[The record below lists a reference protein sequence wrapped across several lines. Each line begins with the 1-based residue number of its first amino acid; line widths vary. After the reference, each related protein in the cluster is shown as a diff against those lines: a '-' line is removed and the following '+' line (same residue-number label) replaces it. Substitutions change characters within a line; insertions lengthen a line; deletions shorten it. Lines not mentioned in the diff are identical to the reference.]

1 MQAIRV
7 HPAPPSETRYSPTN
21 PAPTTALHN
30 DKIPIPTPTAPN
42 QLLIHIKATTVIRD
56 MLTWPETY
64 YQTYTIPGHDFS
76 GTVASVSPGST
87 TTLQPGTAV
96 FGMTSADHGSTW
108 ASYAL
113 VTTDEVALKP
123 AGLGWEEAAAL
134 PLSAQTA
141 YEALFV
147 HAGLPLPLRL
157 SGGSAQSE
165 PQRHQE
171 KDHQHARQLGK
182 RVLVTGAAGGV
193 GIFLVQLAARAG
205 MHVVA
210 ASGSVARNG
219 AFLME
224 LGADEVVEYADLED
238 GQEGRFDVVVD
249 SVGGEVLERCW
260 GFVKEGG
267 SLISVDS
274 ASFDFVEAHAK
285 RGLRRDGV
293 KALFFIVEGS
303 GEVLRALSELA
314 ARGELRSFVA
324 AGFGIDRVKEAYDY
338 ANGRFDGRGKVVLTF

>member
-7 HPAPPSETRYSPTN
+7 HPAPPSKTPYSPTN

-123 AGLGWEEAAAL
+123 TGLGWEEAAAL

-141 YEALFV
+141 
-147 HAGLPLPLRL
+147 
-157 SGGSAQSE
+157 AQSE

-303 GEVLRALSELA
+303 GGGFACSE
-314 ARGELRSFVA
+314 
-324 AGFGIDRVKEAYDY
+324 
-338 ANGRFDGRGKVVLTF
+338 

>member
-7 HPAPPSETRYSPTN
+7 HPAPPSATPYSPTN

-30 DKIPIPTPTAPN
+30 DTIPIPTPTAPN
-42 QLLIHIKATTVIRD
+42 QLLIHIKATTIIRD

-64 YQTYTIPGHDFS
+64 SQPYAIPGHDFS

-87 TTLQPGTAV
+87 TTLKPGTAV
-96 FGMTSADHGSTW
+96 FGMTSSERASTW

-147 HAGLPLPLRL
+147 HAGLPPPL
-157 SGGSAQSE
+157 SGGRAQSE
-165 PQRHQE
+165 PQRQQE
-171 KDHQHARQLGK
+171 QDYQQARQLEQ

-219 AFLME
+219 AFLKE
-224 LGADEVVEYADLED
+224 LGAEEVVEYADLEGGHED
-238 GQEGRFDVVVD
+238 RFDVVVD

-260 GFVKEGG
+260 GVVKEGG
-267 SLISVDS
+267 VLVSVDS
-274 ASFDFVEAHAK
+274 ASFDFVEVHAK

-303 GEVLRALSELA
+303 AEVLRALSELT

-324 AGFGIDRVKEAYDY
+324 ASFGIDRVKDAYDY
-338 ANGRFDGRGKVVLTF
+338 ANGRFDGRGKVVLTI

>member
-1 MQAIRV
+1 
-7 HPAPPSETRYSPTN
+7 
-21 PAPTTALHN
+21 
-30 DKIPIPTPTAPN
+30 
-42 QLLIHIKATTVIRD
+42 

-64 YQTYTIPGHDFS
+64 DQPYAIPGHDFS

-87 TTLQPGTAV
+87 TTFKPGTAV
-96 FGMTSADHGSTW
+96 FGMTAADRGSTW

-113 VTTDEVALKP
+113 VTTDEVAPKP
-123 AGLGWEEAAAL
+123 ADLGWEEAAAL

-147 HAGLPLPLRL
+147 HAGLPPPGL
-157 SGGSAQSE
+157 GGRAQME
-165 PQRHQE
+165 AQHRQE
-171 KDHQHARQLGK
+171 QDYQHARQLK
-182 RVLVTGAAGGV
+182 QRVLVTGAAGGV
-193 GIFLVQLAARAG
+193 GIFLVQLAACAG

-210 ASGSVARNG
+210 ASGSVVRNG
-219 AFLME
+219 EFLTD
-224 LGADEVVEYADLED
+224 LGADEVVEYADLE

-267 SLISVDS
+267 VLVSVDS

-285 RGLRRDGV
+285 RGLRRDGI
-293 KALFFIVEGS
+293 KALFFVVEGS
-303 GEVLRALSELA
+303 GEILRALSELA

-324 AGFGIDRVKEAYDY
+324 ASFGIDRVQEAYEY
-338 ANGRFDGRGKVVLTF
+338 ASGRFEGRGKVVLTV